1 MTNYEIMFIVKPDLE
16 EAAIKKE
23 AENLKKVLTDR
34 KCKINEE
41 KAMGQK
47 ELAYEMNKYKNGYY
61 FLYVV
66 EATHEAISEFD
77 RLARLSENILRHL
90 LKYRKNLKI

>member
-66 EATHEAISEFD
+66 EANSEAISEFD
-77 RLARLSENILRHL
+77 RLARLNENILRHL
-90 LKYRKNLKI
+90 IIRV

>member
-1 MTNYEIMFIVKPDLE
+1 MTNYEIMFIVKPDLD

-66 EATHEAISEFD
+66 EASNEAISEFD

-90 LKYRKNLKI
+90 VIKLDD

>member
-1 MTNYEIMFIVKPDLE
+1 MFST
-16 EAAIKKE
+16 IKKE

-47 ELAYEMNKYKNGYY
+47 ELAYEINKHKTGYY
-61 FLYVV
+61 FLINV
-66 EATHEAISEFD
+66 ESDAEAIKEFD
-77 RLARLSENILRHL
+77 RLATISEELIRHIIVKL
-90 LKYRKNLKI
+90 DK

>member
-1 MTNYEIMFIVKPDLE
+1 MTNYEIMFIVKPDLD

-66 EATHEAISEFD
+66 EANNEAISEFD

-90 LKYRKNLKI
+90 VIKLDD

>member
-1 MTNYEIMFIVKPDLE
+1 MTNYEIMFIVKPDLD

-47 ELAYEMNKYKNGYY
+47 ELAYEMNHHKTGHYY
-61 FLYVV
+61 LFVIESKDSKAV
-66 EATHEAISEFD
+66 KEFD
-77 RLARLSENILRHL
+77 RLAVISENILRHL
-90 LKYRKNLKI
+90 IVKKEA

>member
-34 KCKINEE
+34 KSKINEE
-41 KAMGQK
+41 KAMGQR

-61 FLYVV
+61 FLYTV
-66 EATHEAISEFD
+66 EANSEAISEFD
-77 RLARLSENILRHL
+77 RLARLNENILRHL
-90 LKYRKNLKI
+90 IIRV

>member
-1 MTNYEIMFIVKPDLE
+1 MTNYEIMFIVKPDLD

-66 EATHEAISEFD
+66 EANNEAISEFD

-90 LKYRKNLKI
+90 VIRVDD

>member
-23 AENLKKVLTDR
+23 AENLKKVLTDA

-41 KAMGQK
+41 KAMGQR

-66 EATHEAISEFD
+66 EATKEAVAEFD
-77 RLARLSENILRHL
+77 RLARINENILRHL
-90 LKYRKNLKI
+90 VIRVDD